1 MQPSKEKASSPKARR
16 GHNRDFELLR
26 LRPNESQSAVIRQA
40 AERQVKRQWELRRSI
55 WKDANGTA
63 DVAAL
68 LTAAYRL
75 LDPRRRRML
84 RERIQLTYDL
94 LAESH
99 TEAALLSQSAAAVEN
114 ADEASWRASSARSD
128 KAGTDAGSDPS
139 LAELREILAI
149 VRSAADDVRV
159 SA

>member
-1 MQPSKEKASSPKARR
+1 MQPYQENAKPPEARR
-16 GHNRDFELLR
+16 GNSRDFELLR

-40 AERQVKRQWELRRSI
+40 AERQVKRQWQLRRSI

-63 DVAAL
+63 DFAAV

-75 LDPRRRRML
+75 LDPRRRRVL

-99 TEAALLSQSAAAVEN
+99 AEAALLSQSAAAVEN
-114 ADEASWRASSARSD
+114 ADQASLQTSAASN
-128 KAGTDAGSDPS
+128 DAQANTSSDPS

-149 VRSAADDVRV
+149 VRSASDDVRV